1 MLVTTFY
8 NMADTFFVSRL
19 GKTEATGAV
28 GVAFALMALIQ
39 SIGFFFGQGS
49 ANYIS
54 RSMGAGKRQESEEM
68 AAVGFFSAIAFGAVL
83 MLVGLVFVD
92 KLAFLLGSTK
102 TINAYARDYLMI
114 ILLGTPIQCGSMVM
128 NNQLR
133 FQGNATYGMIGIISG
148 AVLNVALDPL
158 LILALGLEVR
168 GAAIATV
175 AGQIVS
181 FVILFICVKK
191 SRGIQIC
198 WRNFKPKGEYFGQLV
213 NGGMPSLCRQGI
225 ASVGMI
231 ALNHVAKGIGGDA
244 AITAMSI
251 CSRMI
256 LFLNS
261 VMIGFGQGFQ
271 PVCGYNYG
279 AGKYRRVKESFWF
292 CVRFSFVF
300 LLVISVVGVLFSNKL
315 VGIFSD
321 DRAVLDF
328 AAPAFRFMCIS
339 FPLNAWIVMCNMS
352 MQTMG
357 KGVRASFMSVARQGL
372 TFIPL
377 IIFLPMLLKPYGLAN
392 FGFESAQMWADILTF
407 IISIPLQLSVLKEL
421 KETPMKE

>member
-1 MLVTTFY
+1 
-8 NMADTFFVSRL
+8 MADTYFVSLL

-54 RSMGAGKRQESEEM
+54 RSMGAGKTKESEEM
-68 AAVGFFSAIAFGAVL
+68 ASFGFFLAVATGAVL
-83 MLVGLVFVD
+83 MIVGLCFVD
-92 KLAFLLGSTK
+92 QLAFLLGSTE
-102 TINAYARDYLMI
+102 TINAYAHDYLAI
-114 ILLGTPIQCGSMVM
+114 ILLGTPIQCGTMVM

-133 FQGNATYGMIGIISG
+133 FQGNASFAMVGIVSG
-148 AVLNVALDPL
+148 AVLNCGLDPL
-158 LILALGLEVR
+158 FILVFKWGIK

-175 AGQIVS
+175 TGQVIS
-181 FVILFICVKK
+181 FILLLICMKK
-191 SRGIQIC
+191 SGGIQI
-198 WRNFKPKGEYFGQLV
+198 RPVNFKPKKYYFGQLL

-231 ALNHVAKGIGGDA
+231 VLNHVAKGIGGDA

-251 CSRMI
+251 CSRII
-256 LFLNS
+256 LFMNS
-261 VMIGFGQGFQ
+261 TMIGFGQGFQ

-279 AGKYRRVKESFWF
+279 AGKYKRVKEAFWF
-292 CVRFSFVF
+292 CVCFSFFF
-300 LLVISVVGVLFSNKL
+300 LVVLSACGAFFAEPLVNIFNKNNDQDVLKY
-315 VGIFSD
+315 GI
-321 DRAVLDF
+321 
-328 AAPAFRFMCIS
+328 PAFRYMCYS

-357 KGVRASFMSVARQGL
+357 KGFRASLLSIARQGL

-377 IIFLPMLLKPYGLAN
+377 VLILSHYFGV

-407 IISIPLQLSVLKEL
+407 IISVPLQISILKEL
-421 KETPMKE
+421 NHPPKKETE